1 MVSFL
6 EEQTGAITEYSE
18 VLVRRLIEKIRVFDE
33 KMTVKF
39 KSGLEID
46 VEHKQQIRFAPA
58 GSSSDSRVEIFI
70 IIIYNKLYDFYNLQ

>member
-18 VLVRRLIEKIRVFDE
+18 VLVRRLIEKITFFDE

-46 VEHKQQIRFAPA
+46 VDA
-58 GSSSDSRVEIFI
+58 
-70 IIIYNKLYDFYNLQ
+70 

>member
-18 VLVRRLIEKIRVFDE
+18 VLVRRLIEKITIFDE

-39 KSGLEID
+39 KSGPGID
-46 VEHKQQIRFAPA
+46 VDA
-58 GSSSDSRVEIFI
+58 
-70 IIIYNKLYDFYNLQ
+70 